1 LSLIE
6 AIGAREILDS
16 RGNPTIEV
24 EIALDDGSFG
34 RAAVPSGASTG
45 AFEAHE
51 SRDGGDRYLGK
62 GVTKAVEAVDE
73 LDERLVD
80 FDAVDQRLVD
90 SAMIEIDGTENK
102 SRLGANA
109 ILGVSLATARAAAES
124 CDLPLYKYLG
134 GPNAHVLP
142 VPLMNIING
151 GAHADTGVDI
161 QEFMIAPVGAES
173 FRHALQMG
181 AEVYHNL
188 KKLFNSKGLST
199 GLGDEGGFAPELE
212 NNRAALDIILEA
224 ITASG
229 YKPGEDVA
237 LALDVASTEFY
248 ENGKYNFEGKAR
260 TASEMAEYYA
270 SLANDYPLVSIE
282 DPLAEE
288 DWAGWTELTAALGEK
303 VQLVGDDLYVT
314 NPKRLQTGIDQKAGN
329 SILVKVNQIG
339 TLTETLDAV
348 ELAHR
353 HGMSSIISHRSGET
367 EDTFI
372 ADLAVA
378 TNSGQ
383 IKTGAPARS
392 ERVAKYNRLLR
403 IEEELADAAVY
414 AGKSA
419 FPRG

>member
-1 LSLIE
+1 MSLIE

-34 RAAVPSGASTG
+34 SAAVPSGASTG

-62 GVTKAVEAVDE
+62 GVTKAVEAVEE

-173 FRHALQMG
+173 FRHALQIG

-188 KKLFNSKGLST
+188 KKLLNSKGLST

-224 ITASG
+224 ISQAG

-248 ENGKYNFEGKAR
+248 ANGKYNFEGKAR
-260 TASEMAEYYA
+260 DASEMAEYYA

-288 DWAGWTELTAALGEK
+288 DWAGWTELTAALGDK
-303 VQLVGDDLYVT
+303 IQLVGDDLYVT
-314 NPKRLQTGIDQKAGN
+314 NPKRLQTGIDKKAGN

-353 HGMSSIISHRSGET
+353 NGMSSIISHRSGET

-414 AGKSA
+414 AGKAA
-419 FPRG
+419 FRRG